1 MGDDLTALLIALCL
15 FLLGAALASIEASL
29 LATPEARM
37 RALRDERGDPGGR
50 IASYL
55 ADPTR
60 VLTRLLAG
68 RVFAPLLAMALAT
81 RTLLTATSAWWHIL
95 LVASAVAFFYGLLNL
110 LAVTLGRGRAWDVAP
125 RGLFWCRPLLV
136 IFAPVAFALQRFG
149 AWATRGLR
157 DGGTI
162 EAPPV
167 TEREVEYVVEA
178 AQSAGTV
185 DPVSSAMLANV
196 FEVKTLSARDVMVPR
211 TRVVALEMSTTVAE
225 ALRRLNEEGHSRV
238 PVFREQIDNV
248 IGTLHA
254 KDLYRYAVQRAD
266 GGGEAVDSIESLARR
281 PAFLVSD
288 MQPAL
293 SVLRDMQQRKT
304 HLAVVVDEFGSVVG
318 VVTLED
324 ILEEIVGDIQDEDD
338 SAETEF
344 EPLDDDRWLA
354 SAAMP
359 VSALEDRLSVTFPDR
374 DDYASLG
381 GFLAARAGRVPEVG
395 TVVVWEGFRFI
406 VREGDK
412 RRATKVEIVRTRPS
426 LPSAG
431 VTA

>member
-1 MGDDLTALLIALCL
+1 MGDDITALLIALCL
-15 FLLGAALASIEASL
+15 FLLGAVLASIEASL

-50 IASYL
+50 ITAYL

-68 RVFAPLLAMALAT
+68 RVFAPLIAMAIAT
-81 RTLLTATSAWWHIL
+81 RTLLTATSAWWHIV

-125 RGLFWCRPLLV
+125 RGLFWCRPLLL

-167 TEREVEYVVEA
+167 SEREVEYVVEA

-211 TRVVALEMSTTVAE
+211 TRVVALEMGTSVAE

-266 GGGEAVDSIESLARR
+266 GGGEVVDSVEALARR

-304 HLAVVVDEFGSVVG
+304 HLAVVVDEFGAMVG
-318 VVTLED
+318 LITLED
-324 ILEEIVGDIQDEDD
+324 VLEELVGEIEDEHDERNVE
-338 SAETEF
+338 AEFAEIAAGRFMAAAAIPIETLGERLDVEF
-344 EPLDDDRWLA
+344 P
-354 SAAMP
+354 
-359 VSALEDRLSVTFPDR
+359 PDG
-374 DDYASLG
+374 DYASLG
-381 GFLAARAGRVPEVG
+381 GFLAARAGKVPEVG
-395 TVVVWEGFRFI
+395 AVVLWEGLRFI
-406 VREGDK
+406 IREGDK
-412 RRATKVEIVRTRPS
+412 RRVTKVEIVRDPS
-426 LPSAG
+426 RLDAN
-431 VTA
+431 